1 MINRKFIITTVLSV
15 FLIAGNSAIADSS
28 DLLRMDVKKAS
39 SDDTVD
45 VTFYT
50 TGAPTNTVVTRKSNN
65 TYVVLLPNV
74 TGNQSIVPSL
84 GGVKDLVSNVSV
96 KNIDDGIGGYT
107 KVTFNTTKPVKIQTA
122 TKRTAPLTKAQQ
134 DYKNLIAQNSKFD
147 PDKKMENF
155 KKASNA
161 TTQTKTNAV
170 KPAVST
176 TKTSDA
182 KTAQTQKSASKTVAA
197 QTTIALKPVAVSTKI
212 TPVVK
217 QADTKTAAK
226 QETIVKNEKI
236 QPKNEIAEVKN
247 TKPAVASKEVKPSF
261 ELKNPP
267 AESKNAKVNNS
278 KKVQKHVKTKTH
290 KNLPIIPIAGAL
302 SVIGIFLLGALM
314 NIIAKAIK
322 NNTKLKEY
330 LENYNSELEKA
341 NTENYQQIMDN
352 DNLSWQEKYKLYS
365 EAKDSVNNSS
375 QPSYVTNMEGTKGV
389 IMDDMAARV
398 SQMEHALSQTPS
410 MTEFKT
416 PNKGVHSEDEAI
428 MKKMSG
434 LHLKSFAKNINLK
447 ETSRQQLANDENKTV
462 TEPLKEG
469 PLVKLKNSG
478 LTMAQRN
485 IGGHG
490 FSISDLVRTGRRF
503 LPKND
508 VTEEMN
514 QVREQYIVSSMEE
527 YLDILDKENA
537 AASNETNVT
546 EEITNM
552 IPKRSR
558 AEMMSVTNPMQ
569 KISLHN
575 KAKSSDL
582 NISIKSKYDIDHN
595 KSIMMVESDGI
606 SSIIGK
612 IGENVY
618 VLKKFDKVINKPL
631 QVRLDYGDVY
641 IVKAGNFK
649 CLVDV
654 AEDKMGTL
662 LEI

>member
-1 MINRKFIITTVLSV
+1 
-15 FLIAGNSAIADSS
+15 
-28 DLLRMDVKKAS
+28 
-39 SDDTVD
+39 
-45 VTFYT
+45 
-50 TGAPTNTVVTRKSNN
+50 
-65 TYVVLLPNV
+65 
-74 TGNQSIVPSL
+74 
-84 GGVKDLVSNVSV
+84 
-96 KNIDDGIGGYT
+96 
-107 KVTFNTTKPVKIQTA
+107 
-122 TKRTAPLTKAQQ
+122 
-134 DYKNLIAQNSKFD
+134 
-147 PDKKMENF
+147 
-155 KKASNA
+155 
-161 TTQTKTNAV
+161 
-170 KPAVST
+170 
-176 TKTSDA
+176 
-182 KTAQTQKSASKTVAA
+182 
-197 QTTIALKPVAVSTKI
+197 
-212 TPVVK
+212 
-217 QADTKTAAK
+217 
-226 QETIVKNEKI
+226 
-236 QPKNEIAEVKN
+236 
-247 TKPAVASKEVKPSF
+247 
-261 ELKNPP
+261 
-267 AESKNAKVNNS
+267 
-278 KKVQKHVKTKTH
+278 
-290 KNLPIIPIAGAL
+290 
-302 SVIGIFLLGALM
+302 
-314 NIIAKAIK
+314 
-322 NNTKLKEY
+322 
-330 LENYNSELEKA
+330 
-341 NTENYQQIMDN
+341 
-352 DNLSWQEKYKLYS
+352 
-365 EAKDSVNNSS
+365 
-375 QPSYVTNMEGTKGV
+375 
-389 IMDDMAARV
+389 
-398 SQMEHALSQTPS
+398 
-410 MTEFKT
+410 
-416 PNKGVHSEDEAI
+416 

-490 FSISDLVRTGRRF
+490 FSISDLVRTGRTF

-618 VLKKFDKVINKPL
+618 VLKKFDKIINKPL